1 MDKATIILCGNKT
14 DKERQVSTDSAEAFA
29 KKENLNYFE
38 TSARTDVGIENMFYS
53 SVSCLPFFEAF
64 RKLDHNKLIEDL
76 IIKNRVEGKKV
87 NNIDVAEPSKE
98 GLNIE
103 NLRTV
108 EEIREE
114 KGKRKCAC

>member
-1 MDKATIILCGNKT
+1 M
-14 DKERQVSTDSAEAFA
+14 
-29 KKENLNYFE
+29 KENLSYFE
-38 TSARTDVGIENMFYS
+38 TSAKNDTGIENLFYS

-64 RKLDHNKLIEDL
+64 KALDNNKLIEDL
-76 IIKNRVEGKKV
+76 ILNNRAEGKKIR
-87 NNIDVAEPSKE
+87 NIDVAEPSKE